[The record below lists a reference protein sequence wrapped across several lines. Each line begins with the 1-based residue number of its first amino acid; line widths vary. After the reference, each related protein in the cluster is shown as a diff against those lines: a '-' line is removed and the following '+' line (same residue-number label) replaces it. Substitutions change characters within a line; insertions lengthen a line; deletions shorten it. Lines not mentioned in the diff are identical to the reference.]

1 MIDVNGLTF
10 AYGASEPAVSDL
22 SFSIG
27 RGEIFGFLGPSGA
40 GKSTTQKILMKLLP
54 GYRGDV
60 VVMDKALSDWGGDY
74 FEHIGVCFEFP
85 ANYKKLSARENL
97 RFFAS
102 FYQRETLKPEDVLA
116 RVGLGGDIDK
126 RVDKFSKGMQ
136 IRLNLARALLH
147 QPEIYFLDEPT
158 AGLDPVNARNVRELI
173 LELKNNGATV
183 FLTTHDMMVADTLCD
198 RVGFLVD
205 GGLHSVGAP
214 EALRIEHGKRALR
227 VGYETPG
234 GLQHEEFPLDG
245 LSENE
250 AFQRLLRETR
260 IDTMHSQ
267 ESSLEDV
274 FIEVTGRSLT

>member
-10 AYGASEPAVSDL
+10 AYGASTPAISEL

-60 VVMDKALSDWGGDY
+60 VVMDKALRAWGGDY

-85 ANYKKLSARENL
+85 ANYRKLSARENL

-102 FYQRETLKPEDVLA
+102 FYQRETLAPEDVLE

-173 LELKNNGATV
+173 LELKKGGATV

-227 VGYETPG
+227 VGYETPS

-245 LSENE
+245 LDGNE
-250 AFQRLLRETR
+250 AFQRLLREAK

-274 FIEVTGRSLT
+274 FIAVTGRSLT